1 MLNEGHALV
10 RDSARAFAQDKVR
23 PFSAEWEREGA
34 LPREIFAEAAT
45 LGLMG
50 VTIPEIYDGADAG
63 ATALA
68 VMLEEIAAGD
78 ASLSTAL
85 SVHNSLTSSA
95 ILLFGTEEQKRFW
108 LPKMAAGEVLGA
120 FALTETQAG
129 SDAAALRCRAEKRGN
144 GWRLNGTKQFVTSG
158 ATAGLVLVFAVSDK
172 VAGKKGLS
180 AFLVP
185 PTAPGYKVARIEDKL
200 GQRASDTCQIAL
212 EDVDLPADALLGR
225 EGDGY
230 KIALANLE
238 GGRIGIAAQSVGIAR
253 AAFEAA
259 LAYARERETFGRKI
273 AEHQAI
279 SFRLADMATEIEAS
293 RLLYL
298 NAARL
303 REAGKSC
310 LKEASMAKLFASEM
324 VERVCSAAIQIHG
337 GYGYVSDFPVERLW
351 RDSRVCQIYEGTSD
365 IQRLV
370 IGRALVGG

>member
-1 MLNEGHALV
+1 MLNEGHALI
-10 RDSARAFAQDKVR
+10 RDSARAFAQDKVK
-23 PFSAEWEREGA
+23 PFAAEWEREGT
-34 LPREIFAEAAT
+34 LPKEIFAEAAA

-50 VTIPEIYDGADAG
+50 VTIPEGYGGADAG
-63 ATALA
+63 VTALA

-85 SVHNSLTSSA
+85 SVHNSLTSAA
-95 ILLFGTEEQKRFW
+95 ILRFGGEEQKRFW

-129 SDAAALRCRAEKRGN
+129 SDAAAIRCRAEKRGN

-172 VAGKKGLS
+172 AAGKKGMS
-180 AFLVP
+180 AFLVA
-185 PTAPGYKVARIEDKL
+185 PTTQGYRVARVEDKL

-212 EDVDLPADALLGR
+212 EDVNLSADALLGR

-259 LAYARERETFGRKI
+259 LSYARERETFGRKI
-273 AEHQAI
+273 AEHQAV
-279 SFRLADMATEIEAS
+279 SFRLADMATEIEAA

-303 REAGKSC
+303 REAGSPC

-337 GYGYVSDFPVERLW
+337 GYGYVKGFPVERLW

-370 IGRALVGG
+370 IGRALVGE

>member
-1 MLNEGHALV
+1 MTQEDHALI
-10 RDSARAFAQDKVR
+10 RETARAFAREKVR
-23 PFSAEWEREGA
+23 PFSAEWEDEGT
-34 LPREIFAEAAT
+34 LPKEIFAQAAA

-50 VTIPEIYDGADAG
+50 VTIPESYGGADAG

-68 VMLEEIAAGD
+68 LALEEIAAGD

-85 SVHNSLTSSA
+85 SVHNSLTAAA
-95 ILLFGTEEQKRFW
+95 ILRFGNDEQKKFW
-108 LPKMAAGEVLGA
+108 LPKMAAGEILGA
-120 FALTETQAG
+120 FALTETHAG
-129 SDAAALRCRAEKRGN
+129 SDASAIRCRAEKRGN
-144 GWRLNGTKQFVTSG
+144 GWRLNGVKQFVTSG
-158 ATAGLVLVFAVSDK
+158 ATAGVVLVFAVSDK
-172 VAGKKGLS
+172 AAGKKGLS
-180 AFLVP
+180 AFLVT
-185 PTAPGYKVARIEDKL
+185 PTTPGYKVARVEDKL

-212 EDVDLPADALLGR
+212 DDVDIPADALLGR

-238 GGRIGIAAQSVGIAR
+238 GGRIGIAAQSVGIAS
-253 AAFEAA
+253 AALEAA
-259 LAYARERETFGRKI
+259 LAYAKERETFGRKI
-273 AEHQAI
+273 AEHQAV
-279 SFRLADMATEIEAS
+279 SFRLADMATEIEAA

-303 REAGKSC
+303 RETGRPC

-337 GYGYVSDFPVERLW
+337 GYGFVRDFPVERLW

-370 IGRALVGG
+370 IGRALAAE